1 MGHDVVFDHVAF
13 GYGAGEDGRAGEKV
27 LTDVSFT
34 AKEGEVTALVGP
46 SGSGKSTVSRL
57 AARFWDATEGTVTVG
72 GVDVASVDPEVL
84 LRDYAIVFQDV
95 SAL

>member
-1 MGHDVVFDHVAF
+1 M
-13 GYGAGEDGRAGEKV
+13 
-27 LTDVSFT
+27 
-34 AKEGEVTALVGP
+34 
-46 SGSGKSTVSRL
+46 SRL

-95 SAL
+95 LLFDDTVMGNIRLLVVAMPPMRKCLLPRVPPTATSL